1 MTSLSFFQ
9 FIANLDQSGSWIPD
23 AFCKT
28 NLFINSKPFT
38 LQKLKTQLKT
48 LQHSSHNIVLSK
60 GPRTEPCGTLLN
72 ISR

>member
-9 FIANLDQSGSWIPD
+9 FIANLEQSGSWIPD
-23 AFCKT
+23 ALSKT
-28 NLFINSKPFT
+28 NIFINSKPFI
-38 LQKLKTQLKT
+38 LQKLKTQLQT
-48 LQHSSHNIVLSK
+48 LQHSSHNIALSK